1 MGPVRPGSG
10 KVRLMFDVLRD
21 LFDRDGKKRH
31 GRSSGLR
38 GVLQRFLGGDH
49 DDRRSYRGRYRD
61 DDDNDY
67 YDDRRYAGRRRR
79 YRDDDD
85 DDD

>member
-1 MGPVRPGSG
+1 
-10 KVRLMFDVLRD
+10 MFDMLSD

-38 GVLQRFLGGDH
+38 GMLQRLIGGEHYDDH
-49 DDRRSYRGRYRD
+49 RRYRGRYRD
-61 DDDNDY
+61 DDDYFDRDY
-67 YDDRRYAGRRRR
+67 DRGYSSRRRR

-85 DDD
+85 DDDD